1 MQWHLQQ
8 TVTEKQGV
16 ESAQQRVRTND
27 EDVRVHLT
35 KWMPLQNTS
44 DLMYIMNW
52 CPNLFVLYVLNCT
65 VSKLH
70 FGDSSLFPSQ
80 KLLLLRQTTGRQKK
94 RHKQHEKRNKYRKSE
109 TEHTQRMLGWINKEK
124 DLPHYLFKV
133 MHLLGNVM
141 FFMFIK
147 KTNVLPPLIFVLFSW
162 QKGYMG
168 SIYQK
173 NAVNLFMEIAMEP

>member
-44 DLMYIMNW
+44 DLMYTMNW

-94 RHKQHEKRNKYRKSE
+94 DINNMKKDTNTGNQRQSTHKECWVGLTKKKISPIIYSKWCICWV
-109 TEHTQRMLGWINKEK
+109 MLCF
-124 DLPHYLFKV
+124 LCL
-133 MHLLGNVM
+133 
-141 FFMFIK
+141 
-147 KTNVLPPLIFVLFSW
+147 
-162 QKGYMG
+162 
-168 SIYQK
+168 
-173 NAVNLFMEIAMEP
+173 